1 MCLNNLSKL
10 VFLVLLGLS
19 QAVFALS
26 TDKDEPIQI
35 AADSA
40 TIDDLKGIATY
51 QGNVI
56 ITQGTIQINAEKIT
70 LVYTQKQD
78 LKKVDIEGNPAQFKQ
93 RPDKSEEDLHAQAKR
108 MEYRADENMLYL
120 TEDAKL
126 WQGKDSFVG
135 EQITYDTVRGVIKAN
150 KGKGGRVKVTIQP
163 RKKSK

>member
-1 MCLNNLSKL
+1 M
-10 VFLVLLGLS
+10 S
-19 QAVFALS
+19 QAIFALS
-26 TDKDEPIQI
+26 TDKDELIQI

-40 TIDDLKGIATY
+40 TIDDLNGVATY

-56 ITQGTIQINAEKIT
+56 ITQGTIQINAEKIS
-70 LVYTQKQD
+70 LFYTQKQD
-78 LKKVDIEGNPAQFKQ
+78 LKKVDIVGNPAKFKQ
-93 RPDKSEEDLHAQAKR
+93 RPDKSDEDLNAQANH

-120 TEDAKL
+120 TEGAKL

-135 EQITYDTVRGVIKAN
+135 EKITYDTVRGVIKAH